1 MWTATL
7 PHAAARCECLS
18 LLDTVTIMDMRL
30 ELVPLPV
37 ADVERSKAFYVDV
50 VGFHLDHDVQPG
62 NGMRIVQLTP
72 PGSAC
77 SVVVG
82 TGMGNGPEHGTVKNL
97 HLVVSDIGAA
107 RDELVNR
114 GLQITEIHDMGG
126 VKYAYFS
133 DPDGNSWALQE
144 IGRYARPA

>member
-1 MWTATL
+1 
-7 PHAAARCECLS
+7 
-18 LLDTVTIMDMRL
+18 MDMRL

-37 ADVERSKAFYVDV
+37 SDVERSKAFYVDV
-50 VGFHLDHDVQPG
+50 VGFNLDHDVQPG

-77 SVVVG
+77 SVVIG

-97 HLVVSDIGAA
+97 HLVVSDIAA
-107 RDELVNR
+107 SREHLLNR

-144 IGRYARPA
+144 IGQYAKPV

>member
-1 MWTATL
+1 M
-7 PHAAARCECLS
+7 E
-18 LLDTVTIMDMRL
+18 MKL

-37 ADVERSKAFYVDV
+37 SDVERSKAFYVDT

-77 SVVVG
+77 SIVFG
-82 TGMGNGPEHGTVKNL
+82 TGMGTDPRAGTVSNL
-97 HLVVSDIGAA
+97 HLVVTDIAAAWAELVGRGLAVSDI
-107 RDELVNR
+107 N
-114 GLQITEIHDMGG
+114 DMGG

-133 DPDGNSWALQE
+133 DPDGNSWALQQ
-144 IGRYARPA
+144 IDKSARP